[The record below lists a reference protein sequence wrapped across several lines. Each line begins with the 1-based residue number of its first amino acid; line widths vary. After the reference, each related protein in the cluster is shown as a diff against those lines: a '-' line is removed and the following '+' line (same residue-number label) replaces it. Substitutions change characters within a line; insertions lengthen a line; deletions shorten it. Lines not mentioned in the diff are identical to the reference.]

1 MAPGLLHVTPP
12 APGKGTA
19 SPSDDAG
26 GKCRA
31 TEAHFLDLLN
41 KHLKPGVT
49 MCIVAHSAD
58 AEGIWTRIHQALVST
73 PPDSTVQKAFQ
84 FTDFMRSRAD
94 QILAT

>member
-1 MAPGLLHVTPP
+1 
-12 APGKGTA
+12 
-19 SPSDDAG
+19 
-26 GKCRA
+26 
-31 TEAHFLDLLN
+31 
-41 KHLKPGVT
+41 